1 MESHLQIN
9 ISLSLYKYLLLKPW
23 DASIIHGRSESDIA
37 NSGTKLKAKKIKI
50 AVIDHIGN
58 HGGGSRVVRSL
69 LPALKKQ
76 APNIQISYFGSAVS
90 IARENLSDDFGRC
103 GIDVVKLRSLDLGN
117 LISKISSALSMG
129 VASIQSKFLSN
140 LNWVPL
146 WISGNITLEIE
157 RRVKGFDLVFYPW
170 PFLLKY
176 PKIHCKSVAIFHDFN
191 FKYYF
196 GGSLVFSQRQMMKL
210 GQDMPEWLANATPIV
225 SSKFIEREMDF
236 FYPQIQVKK
245 YVVHLPSLGAS
256 SPIDFVKARQIVKDL
271 SIEGSYILC
280 PTHMCSHKNHGPL
293 IAAVAILNMKGRN
306 IKLVF
311 TGAGTE
317 RIGGHASILG
327 VQLNVEPLDII
338 GLGYVS
344 NLEIDSLIQCA
355 AVVVNP
361 SLYEAGNGPGLD
373 AWALGAPV
381 AMSDIGA
388 FREHIAVLDVRAQL
402 FDPHSPSD
410 IAEKIAII
418 LANPSSTRE
427 DVEHSLEAM
436 KKITWEKV
444 ADEYLRVFHATLFG

>member
-1 MESHLQIN
+1 MQ
-9 ISLSLYKYLLLKPW
+9 
-23 DASIIHGRSESDIA
+23 
-37 NSGTKLKAKKIKI
+37 KKIKI

-58 HGGGSRVVRSL
+58 PGGGSRVVRSL

-76 APNIQISYFGSAVS
+76 APNVQIRYFGSAAS
-90 IARENLSDDFGRC
+90 IRRENLSDYFGST

-117 LISKISSALSMG
+117 LISKISITLSRG
-129 VASIQSKFLSN
+129 AASIQNKLFSK

-146 WISGNITLEIE
+146 WISGNIALEIE
-157 RRVKGFDLVFYPW
+157 RRTKGFDLVFYPW
-170 PFLLKY
+170 PFFLKY

-196 GGSLVFSQRQMMKL
+196 GGSLVFSKRQMMKL
-210 GQDMPEWLANATPIV
+210 EQDLPEWLTKATPIV
-225 SSKFIEREMDF
+225 SSKFIAREMDF

-245 YVVHLPSLGAS
+245 YVVHLPSLTNSA
-256 SPIDFVKARQIVKDL
+256 PIDFVKARQIVNNL
-271 SIEGSYILC
+271 FIEGSYILC

-311 TGAGTE
+311 AGDGTE
-317 RIGGHASILG
+317 RIRGHASISG
-327 VQLNVEPLDII
+327 VYLNLEPLDII

-361 SLYEAGNGPGLD
+361 SLYEAGNGPGTD
-373 AWALGAPV
+373 AWVLGAPV
-381 AMSDIGA
+381 AMSDIEA

-402 FDPHSPSD
+402 FDPRSPTD

-418 LANPSSTRE
+418 LDNPSSTRE

-444 ADEYLRVFHATLFG
+444 ADEYLKVFHATLSG